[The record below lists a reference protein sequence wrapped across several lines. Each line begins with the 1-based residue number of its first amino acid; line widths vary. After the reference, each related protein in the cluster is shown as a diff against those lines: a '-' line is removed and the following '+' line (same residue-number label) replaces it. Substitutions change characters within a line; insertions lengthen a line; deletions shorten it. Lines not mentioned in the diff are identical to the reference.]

1 MFHAVY
7 LKENDDLME
16 ILESRVVEMM
26 EKQEDLFSSSVHPVL
41 SAPVH
46 SHTSPESGAWKGYVD
61 RYLLE
66 NEQLKEEIR
75 KLKRKRS
82 SEEGPSADLTP

>member
-1 MFHAVY
+1 MI
-7 LKENDDLME
+7 E
-16 ILESRVVEMM
+16 ILESCVVEMM
-26 EKQEDLFSSSVHPVL
+26 EKQEDLLSSSVHPVL

-46 SHTSPESGAWKGYVD
+46 SHTSPGSGSWKGYVD
-61 RYLLE
+61 RYVLE

-82 SEEGPSADLTP
+82 SEEGSSTDLIL